1 MNQLLEKDSSK
12 TDQETEKENT
22 PAEELN
28 QNDTVL
34 KEKITSFYYSNWL
47 HTITHPKGDYKLSVK
62 VRITENERENKE

>member
-34 KEKITSFYYSNWL
+34 KEKITSFYYSN
-47 HTITHPKGDYKLSVK
+47 
-62 VRITENERENKE
+62 